1 MKLFL
6 QGFIAALVILAIG
19 AVAIAYSG
27 AYNVAASVPETGIL
41 QWFLSTTMQHSV
53 KSHAQG
59 IAAQPPPLSDQ
70 QARDG
75 LRIYR
80 ETCVYC
86 HGAPE
91 QDPGDIG
98 MGLNPKAP
106 YLPETVP
113 GWSTNELFWIIK
125 NGVKMTGMA
134 SYGASRSDDEIWTLI
149 AFLQR
154 LPKLSPEQYKQM
166 EQEVAEAK

>member
-1 MKLFL
+1 MRFL
-6 QGFIAALVILAIG
+6 QGVVTAIVVLSIG
-19 AVAIAYSG
+19 AVAVAYSG
-27 AYNVAASVPETGIL
+27 AYNVAAGVPEIGML
-41 QWFLSTTMQHSV
+41 SWFLSTTMQRSV

-59 IAAQPPPLSDQ
+59 VTAPAQLTDQ
-70 QARDG
+70 QAHDG
-75 LRIYR
+75 FRIYR

-106 YLPETVP
+106 HLPDTV
-113 GWSTNELFWIIK
+113 GRWNSAQLFWIIK

-134 SYGASRSDDEIWTLI
+134 SYGASRSDDEIWTLV
-149 AFLQR
+149 AFVQT
-154 LPKLSPEQYKQM
+154 LPKMTPQQYKQM
-166 EQEVAEAK
+166 EQEAAALKQ